1 MLSLSPGSSHR
12 DPQFVPGCSHVFP
25 PCSRFAAISHGQ
37 ANYFQDDT
45 VSFRI
50 SNVKHFVHH
59 QRPLGAQQA
68 WTTFAH
74 GHRKHPATDEDG
86 RRVGIPRPAPDS
98 GRVPPRRSDRSLTL
112 EAPRSAPTQRYPPA
126 QLPSC
131 SRICTAGR
139 LGWATSPMQTKT
151 QPIGAPETAAA
162 PQGTPRR
169 QNRILEASKRAA
181 GRRQGLTMACRR
193 H

>member
-131 SRICTAGR
+131 SRIWTAGYEV
-139 LGWATSPMQTKT
+139 LLTSYLWSAYETVDACVTWPEHCGDLLRSASQLLRSMSTL
-151 QPIGAPETAAA
+151 IG
-162 PQGTPRR
+162 QF
-169 QNRILEASKRAA
+169 
-181 GRRQGLTMACRR
+181 CRFNY
-193 H
+193 